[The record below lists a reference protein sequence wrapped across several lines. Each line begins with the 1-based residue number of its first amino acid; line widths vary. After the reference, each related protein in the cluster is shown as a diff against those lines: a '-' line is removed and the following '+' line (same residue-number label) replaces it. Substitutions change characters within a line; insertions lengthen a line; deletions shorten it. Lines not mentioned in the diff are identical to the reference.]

1 MRYFSRKRGV
11 IRQEGAVSATK
22 MSSEGIFQ
30 GVLMNYLVSQA
41 RAVEATINRSLSALL
56 DRNER
61 LASEV
66 FLTEPRINEMEIIID
81 EHAVRLLRQGNLAD
95 TDVRLIVASLK
106 INNDLERMGDLAVN
120 LSQRAIS
127 LAAMGDVQNP
137 PEMEPM
143 AVAVRAMVSKC
154 LGALIYQNVDLATQV
169 LESDDLVDQYRDRV
183 FESLLAKIAEN
194 SALAAPNLQFVLAS
208 RHLERIADHATNI
221 AEDILF
227 WVRGLEV
234 RHGRAR
240 QMQAQME
247 DSALQA

>member
-1 MRYFSRKRGV
+1 V
-11 IRQEGAVSATK
+11 AATK
-22 MSSEGIFQ
+22 VSTEGVFQ

-41 RAVEATINRSLSALL
+41 RAVEATINRALSALL

-66 FLTEPRINEMEIIID
+66 FLTEPRINEMEIVID
-81 EHAVRLLRQGNLAD
+81 EHAVRLLRQGNLLD

-120 LSQRAIS
+120 LGERAVS
-127 LAAMGDVQNP
+127 LVAMGEVQNP
-137 PEMEPM
+137 VELEPM

-169 LESDDLVDQYRDRV
+169 LESDDLVDQYRDRL

-194 SALAAPNLQFVLAS
+194 SAVAAPNLQFVLAS

-234 RHGRAR
+234 RHGRAK
-240 QMQAQME
+240 QME
-247 DSALQA
+247 AIAESAALRA